1 MSTTLELITFVRDI
15 TDLDDA
21 DLPTSLIRQ
30 YMKDGFNRVINLERR
45 WPFLETTATLNT
57 VPGQRDYDLSSII
70 TPTTVNGEGD
80 LREITSILDDST
92 VGNRLSII
100 TVDEAENIWH
110 GSFDTATRPL
120 FFAEWSDT
128 IKLYPKPDAVYPLVI
143 RGYRKP
149 HYRWVTDTSL
159 RVDCDDRLHD
169 AIAYYAVSQ
178 AYKRQEDNE
187 MARAYKDSFDEAVGI
202 ARKELMRGP
211 SHRTMV
217 LSRGTVRPSQKYW
230 LESLGRNLGL

>member
-21 DLPTSLIRQ
+21 DLPSSLIRQ
-30 YMKDGFNRVINLERR
+30 YMKDGFNRIINLERR
-45 WPFLETTATLNT
+45 WPFLEETYSLST
-57 VPGQRDYDLSSII
+57 VAGQRDYPMSTIGS
-70 TPTTVNGEGD
+70 GD

-128 IKLYPKPDAVYPLVI
+128 IKLYPKPDTVYPLVI

-149 HYRWVTDTSL
+149 SYTWVTDTSQQI
-159 RVDCDDRLHD
+159 DCDDRLHD

-211 SHRTMV
+211 SHRNMV

>member
-21 DLPTSLIRQ
+21 DLPSSLIRQ
-30 YMKDGFNRVINLERR
+30 YMKDGFNRIINLERR
-45 WPFLETTATLNT
+45 WPFLEATYSLNT
-57 VPGQRDYDLSSII
+57 VAGQRDYPMSSIGSG
-70 TPTTVNGEGD
+70 N
-80 LREITSILDDST
+80 LREITSVLDDST

-100 TVDEAENIWH
+100 TVDEAENVWH

-120 FFAEWSDT
+120 FFAEWGDT
-128 IKLYPKPDAVYPLVI
+128 VKLYPKPDAVYPLVI

-149 HYRWVTDTSL
+149 SYAWVTDTSQQL
-159 RVDCDDRLHD
+159 DCDERLHD

-187 MARAYKDSFDEAVGI
+187 MARSYKESFDEAVGI

-211 SHRTMV
+211 SHRNMV
-217 LSRGTVRPSQKYW
+217 LSRGVVRPSQKYW

>member
-1 MSTTLELITFVRDI
+1 MSTTADLISFVRDI

-21 DLPTSLIRQ
+21 DLPSSLIRQ
-30 YMKDGFNRVINLERR
+30 YMRDGFNRIINLERR
-45 WPFLETTATLNT
+45 WPFLETTYALST
-57 VPGQRDYDLSSII
+57 VANQRDYPMSGIGS
-70 TPTTVNGEGD
+70 GD

-100 TVDEAENIWH
+100 TVDEAENVWH
-110 GSFDTATRPL
+110 GSFDTPTRPL
-120 FFAEWSDT
+120 FFAEWGDT
-128 IKLYPKPDAVYPLVI
+128 IKLYPKPDTAYPLVI

-149 HYRWVTDTSL
+149 SYAWFTDTTQEI
-159 RVDCDDRLHD
+159 DCDERLHD

-211 SHRTMV
+211 SHRNMV
-217 LSRGTVRPSQKYW
+217 LSRGVVRPSQKYW